1 MTLREML
8 DGYEMPSDINT
19 NGSVKNSVGS
29 VKKSVY
35 FLLVSSPRGQCCQLK
50 SGMVG
55 QTFLFVQIKING
67 QARMLVLL
75 YFS

>member
-50 SGMVG
+50 RGMFG
-55 QTFLFVQIKING
+55 PKI
-67 QARMLVLL
+67 
-75 YFS
+75 FF